1 MNRKRTLGALTALVS
16 GAALWACASITNDV
30 CDYPGACSADGSVAP
45 GDSGADVIPSCD
57 PQKDVTC
64 ISEEK
69 GVFVKAGA
77 QGGDGTRAKPFGKIQ
92 DGIEAATAAK
102 FRVYVCEG
110 DYAETVSIKK
120 TVGIYG
126 GLVGCDATT
135 WTPTPGRVS
144 RVKAAAGYAL
154 DASGGSIEL
163 TDLSF
168 TAPDFAGQTET
179 TEGTAGKSSIAAFV
193 HSGADVQ
200 AKRTSFIAQGGG
212 NAKATMAAPA
222 DSAAGGVGG
231 TAASGAA
238 GGAGGTLSCAA
249 VDVSG
254 GKGGTGG
261 SSIKTS
267 QSVSGMPTPSSGLRG
282 CNGSAENMAG
292 PCQSGAA
299 CGNGINGVGGSSSA
313 AGAST
318 SPAKL
323 EAAGLSP
330 LPGVSGGSGG
340 HGNGGG
346 GGGGDVGSAAN
357 HGGGGGAGGCGGAGG
372 KGGGAGGASV
382 AVVVHDAGFACAE
395 GCSAKA
401 GIAGKGGK
409 GQKGQDGGMG
419 GNAGGATGVGL
430 GCNGAFGGGG
440 AGGQGGQG
448 GAAGLASGIVFGGSA
463 KVSWAGRQLRI
474 PLRRSRTSRPAP
486 WALRAKRA
494 IRAAQGPHPA
504 MPVLW
509 ARPLARA
516 SPRPDRSPP
525 RSSRSHAVAAIRAR
539 SRRFEIAHDA
549 RIRAARAPL
558 CATQCARGRWGAYV
572 VRSSSFVCA
581 SVTAANHLR
590 PASSCGGRQRERQLR
605 VCAAH
610 FHAGRVRGH
619 DDGHSGTERVRP
631 SHPSGG
637 ACRVHGARARCGRA
651 RGRAGGAGEALAATR
666 PA

>member
-179 TEGTAGKSSIAAFV
+179 TEGTAGKSSIAAFI

-212 NAKATMAAPA
+212 NAKATMTDPTGTGAAGTMGGNGDGA
-222 DSAAGGVGG
+222 TAGAAGTSSCGVPGGKGGVGASAADADQSTHGSPVPPNETVTDGRRGCTRAVLTMTGPAKCSGGSATTCGNGEPGAGGAPKSAMPSAALGEVGASGLVGRTG
-231 TAASGAA
+231 TSGAA
-238 GGAGGTLSCAA
+238 GA
-249 VDVSG
+249 
-254 GKGGTGG
+254 
-261 SSIKTS
+261 
-267 QSVSGMPTPSSGLRG
+267 
-282 CNGSAENMAG
+282 
-292 PCQSGAA
+292 
-299 CGNGINGVGGSSSA
+299 
-313 AGAST
+313 
-318 SPAKL
+318 
-323 EAAGLSP
+323 
-330 LPGVSGGSGG
+330 
-340 HGNGGG
+340 NGGG
-346 GGGGDVGSAAN
+346 GGGGGGGGTTTQN
-357 HGGGGGAGGCGGAGG
+357 GGGGGAGGCGGAGG

-401 GIAGKGGK
+401 GNAGKGGK

-419 GNAGGATGVGL
+419 GDRGTGE
-430 GCNGAFGGGG
+430 CNGGRGGGG

-463 KVSWAGRQLRI
+463 KVSWGGQ
-474 PLRRSRTSRPAP
+474 
-486 WALRAKRA
+486 
-494 IRAAQGPHPA
+494 
-504 MPVLW
+504 
-509 ARPLARA
+509 
-516 SPRPDRSPP
+516 
-525 RSSRSHAVAAIRAR
+525 AVA
-539 SRRFEIAHDA
+539 D
-549 RIRAARAPL
+549 
-558 CATQCARGRWGAYV
+558 
-572 VRSSSFVCA
+572 
-581 SVTAANHLR
+581 TAASLKDVT
-590 PASSCGGRQRERQLR
+590 PGTMGAPGE
-605 VCAAH
+605 
-610 FHAGRVRGH
+610 AG
-619 DDGHSGTERVRP
+619 DP
-631 SHPSGG
+631 
-637 ACRVHGARARCGRA
+637 
-651 RGRAGGAGEALAATR
+651 GGAGPSSGNAGSVGAAASAGFSEAGPLAAKKL
-666 PA
+666 